1 MRITVTDDEFDAICF
16 AEELIRAN
24 IESGADDDF
33 AHDASVHCN
42 CLLNLMKKLRKARAK
57 DCELQVFYKLA
68 QKAFP
73 NENPN
78 IWRKIARKSLSMPE

>member
-42 CLLNLMKKLRKARAK
+42 CLQNLMEKLRKARAK
-57 DCELQVFYKLA
+57 DSELDVFYQLA
-68 QKAFP
+68 KKAFP
-73 NENPN
+73 DESPS
-78 IWRKIARKSLSMPE
+78 IWRKIARKSLSKPE